1 MKATVRRRRRLL
13 PIVKEGLL
21 YLGGGALAA
30 LLAALMGWPLVA
42 TGLGALTLFMAYF
55 FRDPERLIPEDPL
68 AILSPAD
75 GRVVLIR
82 RPEWEAALGERS
94 IQVSIFLSLFNVH
107 VNRAPCGGRVLST
120 DYRPGRFLA
129 AFKSEASALNE
140 QNIIQIGR
148 GDLRVTVRQVA
159 GFLARRIVCWAEPGD
174 EVAPGERLG
183 LIRFGSRV
191 DLILPEGVR
200 LCVAEGDRVK
210 GGRDIVAWIL

>member
-1 MKATVRRRRRLL
+1 MKATFPRRRRLL
-13 PIVKEGLL
+13 PIVKEGFP

-30 LLAALMGWPLVA
+30 LLAALFGWPILA
-42 TGLGALTLFMAYF
+42 TGLGALTLFIGYF
-55 FRDPERLIPEDPL
+55 FRDPERPIPEDPL

-75 GRVVLIR
+75 GRVVLIQ
-82 RPEWEAALGERS
+82 RPQWAVAPGEGS
-94 IQVSIFLSLFNVH
+94 VQVSIFLSLFNVH

-120 DYRPGRFLA
+120 DYRRGRFLA

-140 QNIIQIGR
+140 QNTIQIGR
-148 GDLRVTVRQVA
+148 GDLKVTVRQVA

-200 LCVAEGDRVK
+200 LSVAEGDRVK
-210 GGRDIVAWIL
+210 GGQDIVAWTL